1 MLPTGSAPGS
11 TTDAPSLAATGPNA
25 PRPRRSAA
33 TWVFL
38 GLLAVG
44 AVCCVALIVYRARVP
59 NGADEYGLVPTGDV
73 ATDAKAFLAA
83 ARGQTTTK
91 PADNPLAEQ
100 VPSPL
105 VGKTAPDFELIDT
118 DGHRVWL
125 HELRHDGPVVVVFY
139 YGYYCSHCVAQLF
152 ALEEDLPKFAKT
164 GARVVA
170 LSADPPETTA
180 ARFKQYGRFHFPVL
194 SDRANKVAEQFGV
207 YTRAKDD
214 RQEDLK
220 HGTFVIDTTGRIV
233 WGSAGDRP
241 FVDNQFL
248 LSLLAQK
255 SSSTVSS
262 PAVSTPA
269 QKN

>member
-1 MLPTGSAPGS
+1 MLSTESATGS
-11 TTDAPSLAATGPNA
+11 TTDAASLAAKG

-33 TWVFL
+33 TWLFL

-59 NGADEYGLVPTGDV
+59 SGADEYGLVPTGDV
-73 ATDAKAFLAA
+73 ATDAKAFLSA
-83 ARGQTTTK
+83 ARGETATK
-91 PADNPLAEQ
+91 PADNPLAQQ

-105 VGKTAPDFELIDT
+105 VGKTAPDFELVDT
-118 DGHRVWL
+118 DGHHVAL

-164 GARVVA
+164 GAHVVA

-194 SDRANKVAEQFGV
+194 SDRANKVAEQYGV
-207 YTRAKDD
+207 YTRPNDD
-214 RQEDLK
+214 HEEDLK
-220 HGTFVIDTTGRIV
+220 HGTFVIDPSGRIV
-233 WGSAGDRP
+233 WGCAGDRP

-248 LSLLAQK
+248 LSLIKQDDSPQRHKGTK
-255 SSSTVSS
+255 STSI
-262 PAVSTPA
+262 
-269 QKN
+269 K